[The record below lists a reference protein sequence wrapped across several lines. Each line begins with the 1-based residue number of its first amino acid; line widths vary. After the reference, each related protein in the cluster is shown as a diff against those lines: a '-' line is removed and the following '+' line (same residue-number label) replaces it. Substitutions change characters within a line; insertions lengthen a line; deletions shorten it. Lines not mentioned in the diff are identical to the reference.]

1 MSLAN
6 WSEWHLL
13 HDSKLVRQ
21 FSFFYLWVI
30 TLQYYSLRCVMFI
43 LCLYHTVMMVL
54 CVEDE
59 RWGNLKAYDLIK
71 FSIVADLHSLSY
83 PLHIL
88 PNSIIAADNIL
99 IITNESNIF
108 WLFTYSNTQIHT
120 QNWNSSVRP
129 KPNECFSREVTILRH
144 TIYP

>member
-1 MSLAN
+1 
-6 WSEWHLL
+6 
-13 HDSKLVRQ
+13 
-21 FSFFYLWVI
+21 
-30 TLQYYSLRCVMFI
+30 
-43 LCLYHTVMMVL
+43 MMVL

-108 WLFTYSNTQIHT
+108 
-120 QNWNSSVRP
+120 
-129 KPNECFSREVTILRH
+129 
-144 TIYP
+144 